1 MKITLSLL
9 ATIEG
14 DLGALTDP
22 ANEAADR
29 ARAIEKALTA

>member
-14 DLGALTDP
+14 ELGALTDP
-22 ANEAADR
+22 AKLN
-29 ARAIEKALTA
+29 